1 MTKSRPTMRDV
12 AKLAGVSVATVSHVV
27 NGTRHVE
34 EDTRAR
40 VLAAIRELE
49 YRPSG
54 IARSLATNETKTIG
68 VVVSDIRNYFFG
80 ELVSG
85 IEDVVRPQ
93 GYRLTLCNTAEI
105 LEREALYLDY
115 LLEQRV
121 DGIIAAATSRKWDV
135 LTQIDRTHTKVVYV
149 DRLFEGLSAPYVGVD
164 NVGAAYEGIQYLIGK
179 GHRKIGILA
188 GFQRLSTMRERLL
201 GYKQAMQDA
210 GLDVRDE
217 WIVKGPLGVL
227 EGKKAMFQ
235 LLGQP
240 DPPTAVFIS
249 NNLLSL
255 GALLAV
261 KEAGTR
267 CPKGVSILGFDD
279 HPWAAVSNP
288 PLTVIRQPSQQVGRI
303 AAELLLE
310 LINGEEVDDVIRLE
324 CDLIER
330 ESVCPPAIEF
340 D

>member
-1 MTKSRPTMRDV
+1 MTQSRPTMRDV
-12 AKLAGVSVATVSHVV
+12 ANLAGVSIATVSHVV

-34 EDTRAR
+34 EDTKAR
-40 VLAAIRELE
+40 VLASIQELG

-68 VVVSDIRNYFFG
+68 VVVSDVRNHFFG
-80 ELVSG
+80 ELLSG
-85 IEDVVRPQ
+85 IEDVMRPQ

-105 LEREALYLDY
+105 LERETLYLNY

-135 LTQIDRTHTKVVYV
+135 LTQFDQTQTKVVYV

-164 NVGAAYEGIQYLIGK
+164 NVGAAYEGTQYLIDK

-188 GFQRLSTMRERLL
+188 GFQRLSTMRERLR
-201 GYKQAMQDA
+201 GYKQAMEDA
-210 GLDVRDE
+210 GLDIRDE
-217 WIVKGPLGVL
+217 WIVEGPLEVL
-227 EGKKAMFQ
+227 EGKKAMLQ
-235 LLGQP
+235 LLGLP
-240 DPPTAVFIS
+240 NPPTAVFIS
-249 NNLLSL
+249 NNFLSL

-267 CPKGVSILGFDD
+267 CPEGVSMLGFDD
-279 HPWAAVSNP
+279 HPWAEVSNP
-288 PLTVIRQPSQQVGRI
+288 PLTVIRQPSEEVGRT

-310 LINGEEVDDVIRLE
+310 LINGDEPDEIHIQLQCELVQ
-324 CDLIER
+324 R
-330 ESVCPPAIEF
+330 ESCCAPV